1 MAGRV
6 IYIVRS
12 WPRLSQTFV
21 VNEILALERLGV
33 ALSVFSLAR
42 SGETLV
48 QPQVA
53 RVRAEVVHLESR
65 GVRGL
70 GVRTRAALSLVRRS
84 PRRYLGTAWLALRSP
99 RLAAGY
105 GDCSTLACF
114 GHATEVAA
122 ALARLPSS
130 GDHPTHVHA
139 HFAHDPA
146 LVGLLVAR
154 LTGLGFTFTAHA
166 RDLVQ
171 IPPSSLAAR
180 ARAARAV
187 VTCCEAN
194 AAYIRSSVD
203 PADLSP
209 LLVVHHGVELGRF
222 RPVSAVRTAPEA
234 PTLVSIGRLVQK
246 KGFEDLLHAL
256 ALLRARGVLFTFKL
270 YGEGPLHGP
279 LVALRD
285 ELGLAD
291 TVTLMGARTS
301 DEVAAA
307 LADGDVFVLTPRVT
321 DDGDRDGIPNVL
333 VEAMACALPVVST
346 AVGGICELVAEGG
359 NGLLVEAG
367 DVVGVADSLHE
378 LVKDP
383 LLRTR
388 LGAAA
393 RRTVEEAY
401 DVDAAARILRDVF
414 AGHLPIPREVAG

>member
-6 IYIVRS
+6 IYILRS

-21 VNEILALERLGV
+21 VNEILALERRGV
-33 ALSVFSLAR
+33 SLSVFSLAR

-53 RVRAEVVHLESR
+53 RVAAEVVHLEGR
-65 GVRGL
+65 GLRRVGVRARDA
-70 GVRTRAALSLVRRS
+70 VRLVRCS
-84 PRRYLGTAWLALRSP
+84 PRRYLGTAWFALRNP

-105 GDCSTLACF
+105 GDCSTMACF

-122 ALARLPSS
+122 TVARLAES
-130 GDHPTHVHA
+130 GDRVSHVHA

-166 RDLVQ
+166 RDLFQ

-203 PADLSP
+203 PVELPP
-209 LLVVHHGVELGRF
+209 LHVVHHGVDLGRF
-222 RPVSAVRTAPEA
+222 RPVPVPSTPREV
-234 PTLVSIGRLVQK
+234 PTLLSIGRLVEK
-246 KGFEDLLHAL
+246 KGFEDLMAAL
-256 ALLRARGVLFTFKL
+256 ALLRARGVEFTVQL
-270 YGEGPLHGP
+270 YGEGPLRDR

-285 ELGLAD
+285 RLGLTD
-291 TVTLMGARTS
+291 TVSLMGARTS
-301 DEVAAA
+301 DEVVAA
-307 LADGDVFVLTPRVT
+307 LASADVVVLTPRVT

-333 VEAMACALPVVST
+333 VEAMACGLPVVTT
-346 AVGGICELVAEGG
+346 AVGGIPELVTDAS
-359 NGLLVEAG
+359 NGLLLEPG

-383 LLRTR
+383 MLRAR

-393 RRTVEEAY
+393 RRTVTEGY
-401 DVDAAARILRDVF
+401 DVDVAARRLQDLF
-414 AGHLPIPREVAG
+414 DGGHPTAREGVT